1 LPPDLLRRRPDVRR
15 AERQLAAATAQIG
28 VQTAELFPKL
38 SLGATAGLESFSA
51 SDWFTAGGGHWSAGP
66 TVTWRILDFSR
77 IRAQIKV
84 ANAQQEQA
92 LATYEKAVL
101 TSFQDVENA
110 LAAYANEQTRYK
122 ALHDSVIANRRAME
136 IANELYSTGNGD
148 FLSVLDSERSLFS
161 AEDQLVDSQRTV
173 TENLVTLYKALGGGW
188 ETSLLVQN
196 EVQKQPAT
204 KQN

>member
-1 LPPDLLRRRPDVRR
+1 
-15 AERQLAAATAQIG
+15 
-28 VQTAELFPKL
+28 
-38 SLGATAGLESFSA
+38 
-51 SDWFTAGGGHWSAGP
+51 
-66 TVTWRILDFSR
+66 
-77 IRAQIKV
+77 V
-84 ANAQQEQA
+84 ANAQQERV

-122 ALHDSVIANRRAME
+122 ALNDSVIANRRALE

-161 AEDQLVDSQRTV
+161 ADDQLVDSQRAM

-188 ETSLLVQN
+188 
-196 EVQKQPAT
+196 K
-204 KQN
+204 